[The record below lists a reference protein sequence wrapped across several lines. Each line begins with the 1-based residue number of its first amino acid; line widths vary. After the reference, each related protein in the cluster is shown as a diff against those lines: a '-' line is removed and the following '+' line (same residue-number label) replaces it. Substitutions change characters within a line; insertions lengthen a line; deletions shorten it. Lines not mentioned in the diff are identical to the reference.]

1 MPKIEKEP
9 LTTVPVSEETLK
21 KLHEF
26 KDIYG
31 FHSLDELIEQLLTN
45 AKILL
50 LKEAKKD
57 E

>member
-1 MPKIEKEP
+1 MTSVGVKK
-9 LTTVPVSEETLK
+9 ETLK

-26 KDIYG
+26 KEIYG
-31 FHSLDELIEQLLTN
+31 FHSLDELIEQLLAN

-50 LKEAKKD
+50 LKEAKKN